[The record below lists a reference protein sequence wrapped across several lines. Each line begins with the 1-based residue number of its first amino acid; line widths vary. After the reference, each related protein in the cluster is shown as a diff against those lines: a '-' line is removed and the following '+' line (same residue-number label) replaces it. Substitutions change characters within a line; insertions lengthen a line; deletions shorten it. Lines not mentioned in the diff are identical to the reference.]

1 MNTFPGMNQPQNP
14 RQGQQAG
21 QQQPAHEP
29 TIDVSNP
36 MNPAPEGTNRPI
48 NSPSNA
54 PVTRETQRI
63 DEITKAVHYDLMRDE
78 LLRAGG
84 RYLEFQR
91 INDKD
96 SFSQLLS
103 ENLSEYFSTLI
114 QRQDSQSIGPNLTQQ
129 STHDR
134 SLLVTLSNM
143 ASSAPNA
150 DELITDMDQI
160 LQEELQANADP
171 DQLGVSG
178 TTMHLIKAAVANSIQ
193 ECYTNIDSTSIK
205 DSSDYLNSLDQ
216 GDQDTINDL
225 LASLGIENFRNIQSQ
240 DLLDVIAQSVFLCG
254 VDNNDGLEAMV
265 SYILADTPSLNR
277 EQTQAAATQTRT
289 ELSLVNSLKRESALL
304 ETQQAAKETQLDD
317 SEKEL
322 TSMLVRQASTPPANP
337 SDKLELTKTQEQ
349 AKKTAAE
356 ATLQTLEAQLQEL
369 NTTGKQD
376 LADQQTKYDN
386 LLTRYQKNKVELATS
401 PSAQRTLELKKAQA
415 ELAVKVLALKKKIQA
430 DEKQYNDT
438 LTLVKYD
445 IKVLKSEIAKFQAQI
460 NKLDQEI
467 LDAKKLEAESQEI
480 VDKRKEVE
488 VLKDEIAK
496 ITADLDAKKT
506 EFADRIYE
514 YNQQHASDLEADDFE
529 EDGQVLNAK
538 EFNDLLEKQLN
549 AAPERVNLTEM
560 QAALQLQA
568 SLTRVQNP
576 DLAGGLSRAVLDK
589 VAAAQIATRRVSNAF
604 LDYRTAARSTDT
616 FTAEQLEQDQAAQ
629 EQLAD
634 YYPLDIHEAVVG
646 LAEGLYAQ
654 GGSKDVSLKSNIE
667 RLASTADPSKMESIF
682 ASIQNSQTLLMI
694 AAELNSF
701 RDGTR
706 FNTLHNQYMI
716 YKTTA
721 DAAAASRIS
730 DAIVNYV
737 QRLKTQELIAD
748 FNAQV
753 PNGNRL
759 DRLAALDTIMTN
771 KLTTLS
777 QTVADAYAGSRK
789 PAAYRLI
796 AGAAE
801 DMQALKKEIFGFKSP
816 WSLDRKF
823 ARGPQAYS
831 KLRKA
836 VDKAG
841 LASLLNLGGF
851 LSTRA
856 KLRAVSQT
864 VLGDSLNSPLW
875 FSRKYGRTT
884 TDVGVTCLSHLWQV
898 PVKGYQVSRSAF
910 TGTVSATK
918 SVFKGVLA
926 TPGFVLGT
934 VASVP
939 IHIVRGFMSP
949 FRKA

>member
-1 MNTFPGMNQPQNP
+1 MNTYPGMNQSQNP
-14 RQGQQAG
+14 RQTQQAG
-21 QQQPAHEP
+21 QPQPAHEP

-36 MNPAPEGTNRPI
+36 MNPAPEGTNRPV

-114 QRQDSQSIGPNLTQQ
+114 QRQDSQSIGPNLTPQ

-160 LQEELQANADP
+160 LDTELQANADP

-178 TTMHLIKAAVANSIQ
+178 ATMHLIKAAVANSIQ

-216 GDQDTINDL
+216 GDQDTINNL
-225 LASLGIENFRNIQSQ
+225 LARLGIENFRNIQSQ

-304 ETQQAAKETQLDD
+304 ATQLTAKETQLSD
-317 SEKEL
+317 SQAEL
-322 TSMLVRQASTPPANP
+322 NTLIADLTQPTTSSEM
-337 SDKLELTKTQEQ
+337 LELTKTQEQ

-356 ATLQTLEAQLQEL
+356 ATLQTLETQLQEL
-369 NTTGKQD
+369 NTTGK
-376 LADQQTKYDN
+376 K
-386 LLTRYQKNKVELATS
+386 E
-401 PSAQRTLELKKAQA
+401 LEL
-415 ELAVKVLALKKKIQA
+415 LKEQLQEMTIENRQNA
-430 DEKQYNDT
+430 
-438 LTLVKYD
+438 LTLVDPNLATTKRQALEAQQAALF
-445 IKVLKSEIAKFQAQI
+445 IKIKDLDEKIQEITDARSDELYRLNTGIGVYKHSIESSESSIDQ
-460 NKLDQEI
+460 LDQEI
-467 LDAKKLEAESQEI
+467 LEAKKLEADSQEI
-480 VDKRKEVE
+480 VDKRKEVD
-488 VLKDEIAK
+488 VLKDEFAK
-496 ITADLDAKKT
+496 ITADLDAKQT
-506 EFADRIYE
+506 EFVDRIHE
-514 YNQQHASDLEADDFE
+514 YNQQHASALKEDDFE
-529 EDGQVLNAK
+529 ESDNVLNAK
-538 EFNDLLEKQLN
+538 EFNALLEAQLN

-560 QAALQLQA
+560 QATLQLQA

-589 VAAAQIATRRVSNAF
+589 VAAAQIATRRISNAF

-737 QRLKTQELIAD
+737 QRLKTQELTAD

-771 KLTTLS
+771 RLPILS
-777 QTVADAYAGSRK
+777 KTVADAYAGSRK

-796 AGAAE
+796 AGAQA
-801 DMQALKKEIFGFKSP
+801 DMQRLKKEIFGFKSP
-816 WSLDRKF
+816 LSLDRKF

-841 LASLLNLGGF
+841 LGSLLNLGGF

-856 KLRAVSQT
+856 KLRSVSQT
-864 VLGDSLNSPLW
+864 VLGDTLSSPLW
-875 FSRKYGRTT
+875 AARKYGRAT